1 MKKYLVLFIVLLMAL
16 SVNAGAVRAQSE
28 RDEARAQMKERIET
42 MRTEAK
48 QKMKD
53 LRAKIKEEKDAAKAE
68 IKELRITGRERALV
82 RFDVIVARIN
92 NLRNKID
99 ARILKLGAKGLDTAE
114 AKGFLA
120 TADAKLGDTKAKIA
134 EMNTLLSASIDELSK
149 ENKTK
154 LVTLAQDTQ
163 KLIREAHLALGD
175 AVKSLKD
182 AAKKKVGEL
191 RQTLAE

>member
-99 ARILKLGAKGLDTAE
+99 TPTLKRVA
-114 AKGFLA
+114 
-120 TADAKLGDTKAKIA
+120 
-134 EMNTLLSASIDELSK
+134 
-149 ENKTK
+149 
-154 LVTLAQDTQ
+154 
-163 KLIREAHLALGD
+163 
-175 AVKSLKD
+175 
-182 AAKKKVGEL
+182 
-191 RQTLAE
+191 